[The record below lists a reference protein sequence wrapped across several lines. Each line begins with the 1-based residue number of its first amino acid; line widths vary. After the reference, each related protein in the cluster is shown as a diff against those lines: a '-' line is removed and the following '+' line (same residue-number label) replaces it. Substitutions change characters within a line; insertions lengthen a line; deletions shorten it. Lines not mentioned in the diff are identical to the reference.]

1 MTSDARFADAA
12 ERALN
17 LVARDAEDLR
27 LLSALTQDAVLTVE
41 DMRYDGRRRQV
52 TLLINRFRWEDRARA
67 ERQRRG
73 FERVRSVLA
82 IEDVRRARI
91 QGLRRD
97 ALDMV
102 ISLLSM
108 SFAAGPDGTGT
119 ITLTF
124 AGDGAVALDVEALEV
139 TLTDVTRPYL
149 APSGRAPAHDKA

>member
-27 LLSALTQDAVLTVE
+27 VLSALTQDAVLTVE

-108 SFAAGPDGTGT
+108 SFTAGPDGTGT

>member
-27 LLSALTQDAVLTVE
+27 VLSALTQDAVLTVE

>member
-1 MTSDARFADAA
+1 MTGDARFSDGA

-27 LLSALTQDAVLTVE
+27 VLSALTQDAVLTVA

-52 TLLINRFRWEDRARA
+52 TLLVNRFRWEDRARA

-73 FERVRSVLA
+73 FERVRSVLV
-82 IEDVRRARI
+82 IDDVRRARI
-91 QGLRRD
+91 QGFRRD
-97 ALDMV
+97 ALDVV

-108 SFAAGPDGTGT
+108 DFTAGPDGTGT
-119 ITLTF
+119 ITMTF
-124 AGDGAVALDVEALEV
+124 AGDGAVALDVETLEV

-149 APSGRAPAHDKA
+149 AASGKAPDHDRR

>member
-1 MTSDARFADAA
+1 MTSDARFADGA

-27 LLSALTQDAVLTVE
+27 VLSALTQDAVLTVE

-91 QGLRRD
+91 HGLRRD

-108 SFAAGPDGTGT
+108 SFTAGPDGTGT

-149 APSGRAPAHDKA
+149 APSGRAPTHDKG